1 MDNGFPSGD
10 FRIINVETG
19 LCLYAPRE
27 TREAQ
32 RALRDTHDARDTR
45 AASDTPAA
53 PETPGGQATPR
64 REPATGP
71 TPELAIREPQGT
83 EDEKWCFDTRRDR
96 EGMAPANQLVC
107 APTHASGGQYALDAG
122 QAGLYATEKDE
133 ARAATLSRLIQAE
146 EEQARLEAMT
156 TDPDKE
162 EEAVRRLQE
171 LAADE
176 ELEDLRETVGFVGL
190 GALRAQLRLARG
202 LDLLPQDVAHLLGGV
217 GLVGA
222 DTSPVSKWAAQDG
235 ALVLEDKPDQQVV
248 IYELPNTGEY
258 RPALIH
264 KKATG
269 PGLHRTWRFEKA

>member
-10 FRIINVETG
+10 FRIVNVETG

-27 TREAQ
+27 MPEA
-32 RALRDTHDARDTR
+32 RIVPR
-45 AASDTPAA
+45 
-53 PETPGGQATPR
+53 ETPGTAAAPGG
-64 REPATGP
+64 EPATGA

-83 EDEKWCFDTRRDR
+83 EDEKWCFDTRPEQ
-96 EGMAPANQLVC
+96 EGMNPANQLVS
-107 APTHASGGQYALDAG
+107 APTQTARAQYALDAG
-122 QAGLYATEKDE
+122 QAGLYATEEDE
-133 ARAATLSRLIQAE
+133 ARADTLSRLIQAE

-156 TDPDKE
+156 TDPEKK

-202 LDLLPQDVAHLLGGV
+202 LDLLPQDVPHLLGGV
-217 GLVGA
+217 GLVGTG
-222 DTSPVSKWAAQDG
+222 TSPVSKWTARDG
-235 ALVLEDKPDQQVV
+235 ALVLEEKPDQQVV
-248 IYELPNTGEY
+248 IYQTPHTGEY

-269 PGLHRTWRFEKA
+269 PGLNRTWRFEKA